1 MTSTFVRIAP
11 SALLRPLLGA
21 LLLAAASWSSAAV
34 PVGANAP
41 DFTLK
46 TLNGPNMRLQE
57 QRGKVVLVNFWATWC
72 GPCRKEMPHLN
83 RIADKY
89 KSSGLVLMGVNIDED
104 VRNAAEVA
112 GKLKVSFPVLLDTD
126 KAVSKIYD
134 LNSMP
139 STMVIDRSGKVR
151 YVHRGYQDGYEDTY
165 DQQIRELLK
174 ER

>member
-1 MTSTFVRIAP
+1 MTSTFLRIVP
-11 SALLRPLLGA
+11 STLLGS
-21 LLLAAASWSSAAV
+21 LLLAAAGWANAAV
-34 PVGANAP
+34 TVGSNAP
-41 DFTLK
+41 DFTLR

-83 RIADKY
+83 RISDKY
-89 KSSGLVLMGVNIDED
+89 KSAGLVLLGVNIDED

-126 KAVSKIYD
+126 KAVSKLYD

-151 YVHRGYQDGYEDTY
+151 FLHRGYQDGYEDTY

>member
-1 MTSTFVRIAP
+1 MTSKPWRITVP
-11 SALLRPLLGA
+11 TLLGS
-21 LLLAAASWSSAAV
+21 LLMAAAGWAHAAAT
-34 PVGANAP
+34 VGATAP

-57 QRGKVVLVNFWATWC
+57 QRGKVLLVNFWATWC

-83 RIADKY
+83 RISDKY
-89 KSSGLVLMGVNIDED
+89 KSAGLVLLGVNIDED
-104 VRNAAEVA
+104 VRNAADVA
-112 GKLKVSFPVLLDTD
+112 SKLKVSFPVLLDTD
-126 KAVSKIYD
+126 KSVSKLYD

-151 YVHRGYQDGYEDTY
+151 YLHRGYQDGYEESY